1 MLLCLGKQKPR
12 LSDFLP
18 FQLQDVNRM
27 YACGEV
33 RGCLTVWPKGRLWSL
48 GTSSTLVHLVALAV
62 AGIAA
67 EACVWCDTGTSSL
80 SLCPSLSSPALPWAP
95 TTITYSFDSLC
106 DSHFI
111 LAHLAVPYPPHRHSR
126 SLAIFS
132 RYSQSQG
139 PHVVDGG
146 DSKVKPPD
154 LPPPGRAGPT
164 RIDMRQPATRPLLRV
179 SDRGSGRRTLFCRGG
194 SPAHLVH
201 RTLSNTP
208 FYTVA

>member
-106 DSHFI
+106 DSHSSWPI
-111 LAHLAVPYPPHRHSR
+111 LQFLTHLTGTVDLRQYFQDILSHK
-126 SLAIFS
+126 
-132 RYSQSQG
+132 G
-139 PHVVDGG
+139 P
-146 DSKVKPPD
+146 
-154 LPPPGRAGPT
+154 
-164 RIDMRQPATRPLLRV
+164 MW
-179 SDRGSGRRTLFCRGG
+179 
-194 SPAHLVH
+194 
-201 RTLSNTP
+201 
-208 FYTVA
+208 